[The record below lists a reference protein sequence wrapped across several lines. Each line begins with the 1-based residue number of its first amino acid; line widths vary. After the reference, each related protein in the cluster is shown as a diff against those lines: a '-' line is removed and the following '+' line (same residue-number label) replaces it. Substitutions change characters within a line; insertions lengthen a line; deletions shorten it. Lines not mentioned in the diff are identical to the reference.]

1 MTTLK
6 CTLCSLS
13 GTGAR
18 AGLRTST
25 GSATFGR
32 AVWPRRNCP
41 VPANRIDETLT
52 KEVSVRYLITG
63 ASGML
68 GTDLQK
74 ALAGRDVT
82 ALGRTEL
89 DVTDIDAV
97 RAAVAG
103 NDVVINA
110 AAYTKVDDAE
120 SHEDDAFAVNATGAK
135 NLAGAAREA
144 GARLVQ
150 VSTDYVF
157 RGDASAPYTEDSPR
171 DPISAYG
178 RTKAAGEVAAL
189 AEHPDGTYIVRT
201 AWLYGE
207 HGPNF
212 AATMLRLAATH
223 PTVSVVTDQLGQPTW
238 TADLASQI
246 VSLVDAEAPAGI
258 YHGTNGGEASWFD
271 FTRAIFEE
279 VGLDPDRVKPTDSS
293 AFVRPAPRPAYS
305 VLGHDAWR
313 TAGLAPMRHWR
324 QALADA
330 VATGAVTPPA
340 TAE

>member
-1 MTTLK
+1 M
-6 CTLCSLS
+6 
-13 GTGAR
+13 
-18 AGLRTST
+18 
-25 GSATFGR
+25 
-32 AVWPRRNCP
+32 
-41 VPANRIDETLT
+41 
-52 KEVSVRYLITG
+52 RYLITG